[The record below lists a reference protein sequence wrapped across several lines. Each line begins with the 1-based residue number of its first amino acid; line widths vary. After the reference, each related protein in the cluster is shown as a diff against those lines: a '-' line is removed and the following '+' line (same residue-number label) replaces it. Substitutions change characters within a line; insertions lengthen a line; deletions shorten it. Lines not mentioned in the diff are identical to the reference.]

1 MKEIVIPKTELKV
14 SALCLGG
21 GPHGVDPEESEK
33 VLDYYLA
40 SGGNFIDTANIYG
53 QWKPGGGVSVSERF
67 LGKYIKSRKCR
78 NRIVLDTK
86 GAAPHFDTMHVP
98 RVREKTFFT
107 ILTTALKTFR

>member
-53 QWKPGGGVSVSERF
+53 
-67 LGKYIKSRKCR
+67 
-78 NRIVLDTK
+78 
-86 GAAPHFDTMHVP
+86 
-98 RVREKTFFT
+98 RV
-107 ILTTALKTFR
+107 

>member
-40 SGGNFIDTANIYG
+40 SGGNLSLIHI
-53 QWKPGGGVSVSERF
+53 SEPTR
-67 LGKYIKSRKCR
+67 
-78 NRIVLDTK
+78 
-86 GAAPHFDTMHVP
+86 H
-98 RVREKTFFT
+98 
-107 ILTTALKTFR
+107 

>member
-40 SGGNFIDTANIYG
+40 SGGNFIDTAT
-53 QWKPGGGVSVSERF
+53 V
-67 LGKYIKSRKCR
+67 
-78 NRIVLDTK
+78 
-86 GAAPHFDTMHVP
+86 
-98 RVREKTFFT
+98 
-107 ILTTALKTFR
+107 

>member
-53 QWKPGGGVSVSERF
+53 QWKPGGGVSVSEI
-67 LGKYIKSRKCR
+67 Y
-78 NRIVLDTK
+78 
-86 GAAPHFDTMHVP
+86 
-98 RVREKTFFT
+98 EKQ
-107 ILTTALKTFR
+107 KMSE

>member
-40 SGGNFIDTANIYG
+40 SGGNFIDT
-53 QWKPGGGVSVSERF
+53 GGGLCVSS
-67 LGKYIKSRKCR
+67 GCR
-78 NRIVLDTK
+78 NR
-86 GAAPHFDTMHVP
+86 
-98 RVREKTFFT
+98 
-107 ILTTALKTFR
+107 